1 MRERTHIL
9 TSTRTSTRL
18 NALNEQKTAARIRQ
32 SLFAFPPSHVACD
45 SNSYCNDCAVSF
57 AMQCR
62 RTFR

>member
-45 SNSYCNDCAVSF
+45 SNSYCSDCDVSF
-57 AMQCR
+57 AVHHG
-62 RTFR
+62 RTLR